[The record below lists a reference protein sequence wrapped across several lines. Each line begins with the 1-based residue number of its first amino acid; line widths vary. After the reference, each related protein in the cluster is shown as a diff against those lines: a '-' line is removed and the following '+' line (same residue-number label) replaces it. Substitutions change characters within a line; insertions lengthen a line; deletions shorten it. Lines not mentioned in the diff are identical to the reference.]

1 MQAKASI
8 SKIGLDVAL
17 SCEMMMLMM
26 VLSVPF
32 MMMLMMVLVVPVMM
46 MLMIYI
52 TLLIPTRM
60 RQPQKMGALTYFCM
74 VGVPF
79 PNAHDVVMQ
88 QVAPH
93 TLTPNP

>member
-1 MQAKASI
+1 MYNIVDTDKNETTA
-8 SKIGLDVAL
+8 
-17 SCEMMMLMM
+17 
-26 VLSVPF
+26 
-32 MMMLMMVLVVPVMM
+32 
-46 MLMIYI
+46 
-52 TLLIPTRM
+52 
-60 RQPQKMGALTYFCM
+60 KMGALIFFCM

>member
-1 MQAKASI
+1 MQAKVSI

-26 VLSVPF
+26 L
-32 MMMLMMVLVVPVMM
+32 LVVRVMM

-52 TLLIPTRM
+52 TLLIPT
-60 RQPQKMGALTYFCM
+60 PMGALTFFCM